1 MINSFNSVSEMLLIL
16 AVWRHVDKTGP
27 EGHIDA
33 LLMYGQGKYVVK
45 SVYCEIGLCFW
56 LLNSSR
62 LLDAVVV
69 VGNGRLLRSWE
80 TTVGGLKW
88 EAVLDTGRLYFV
100 HVLL

>member
-1 MINSFNSVSEMLLIL
+1 M
-16 AVWRHVDKTGP
+16 DKTGP

-33 LLMYGQGKYVVK
+33 LLMHGQGKHSIK
-45 SVYCEIGLCFW
+45 SVYGVKLDFVFASET
-56 LLNSSR
+56 LLAS

-88 EAVLDTGRLYFV
+88 ETVLDSGRLCLFIFFCFERECISN
-100 HVLL
+100 LTDASN